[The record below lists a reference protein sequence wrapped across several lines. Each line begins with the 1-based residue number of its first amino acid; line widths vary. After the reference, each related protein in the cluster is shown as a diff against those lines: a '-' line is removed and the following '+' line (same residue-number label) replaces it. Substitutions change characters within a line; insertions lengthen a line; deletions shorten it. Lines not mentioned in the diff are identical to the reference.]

1 MLPPG
6 LVKSRVIEQ
15 AKFTYYPLR
24 KALVLKQ
31 IKAIKDQYIINEGEK
46 IGWD

>member
-1 MLPPG
+1 MVPPG

-24 KALVLKQ
+24 KALEKQ